1 MASFANLARP
11 QIGTDIIWDDLDG
24 ERKSGATTALMH
36 TMSYVKVRV
45 GKLQMAQKGLLAKLQ
60 GKSNKMA
67 GGRRAGLRR
76 AARWIAP
83 RGSPCAVG
91 CLPAP

>member
-1 MASFANLARP
+1 MSCLPPPPA
-11 QIGTDIIWDDLDG
+11 QVGTEIIWDDLDG
-24 ERKSGATTALMH
+24 DRKGGATTALMH

-76 AARWIAP
+76 AAAP
-83 RGSPCAVG
+83 VLLVACPHHRQLWPGA
-91 CLPAP
+91 A